1 MYQWH
6 VAWQG
11 CITALLDHALLKQ
24 NPVVAVGIE
33 VDGAGNLDDVVLY
46 RTRAPHSYLQVK
58 YAVDATKLINSEYLL
73 APTRS
78 GGPSI
83 LEKIATAWRRLA
95 AHGNKVDLALVTTR
109 AIDPQD
115 PLLSKCD
122 TRTSLV
128 MPHAETGSPQSSRGK
143 QRASWAAATGLT
155 EAELLSM
162 LSVLRFDTAL
172 TPLRIR
178 DVLTSQLRNLG
189 LPDDDE
195 ALALGAD
202 WIARNVRDGR
212 KYLELDEINE
222 AVTTLWPHW
231 YVAQPMD
238 LRSFYVADIES
249 IAPSSLLGREK
260 ELAEVNRFIASSEN
274 YLWWRADPWAGKTA
288 LASWLALNPPHQVNV
303 AAFYITQRLSA
314 QSDSNA
320 YLTTISE
327 QLAYIANRQSYSSD
341 GSIGRRG
348 VYRRL
353 LTEAAAASA
362 RTGKKLLL
370 IVDGLDEDLG
380 VRPGVGFE
388 SIASLLPSA
397 RDLSSQI
404 KIIIT
409 SRHHPGLPDDV
420 PTEHPIRRAT
430 VRHLSP
436 SSLAKD
442 IKKAAITEL
451 RDALRGGDL
460 QADIIG
466 FIAGA
471 NSGLTLPDLAELT
484 GRPRYQVRDALE
496 NTIAR
501 SLRTRRILHMATT
514 RDILVL
520 AHQALQEIALHELSD
535 IMPSYYSRLSE
546 WAERG
551 IEKGWNDASSEFS
564 LFGYS
569 KLLQTQVE
577 KDFKEHAASLRR
589 LVKLVADTSRG
600 DLLARRTG
608 GDDHA
613 LQEILSAMELI
624 LHVSG
629 EPEQYLAD
637 LVCLAGRRDL
647 IRGRNVLVPPLLPS
661 LYAQLG
667 DVGRALSMVRSLRS
681 ENGNLPLRRLASV
694 LVHKGQTDQAIDLI
708 QSTEGAATRA
718 EGFGSVIAAL
728 VNVGKIDDATR
739 LAARAQ
745 LESKND
751 VPMARLA
758 EALANQG
765 YTRQSR
771 NAESRIENN
780 YLRARVRISRAAALA
795 HEGRHEQAEV
805 IARKLSGTQRAE
817 AYLGILKHCDRR
829 TLDFERTA
837 LKVVEILNDA
847 GARARGSKS
856 ERRGRDEV
864 LIDLACLCA
873 QQGEL
878 DRAIDFAH
886 QITGISPKASAL
898 EALALMIESG
908 APSTAA
914 ALRSEVQGLRQS
926 LARTSPNGERQLSM
940 RLARIMARAGAVNE
954 ALEEAAKA
962 KHSSAQA
969 TILVDVAFSIALSDP
984 KKAMRL
990 ALQAE
995 RLTRRDSEALSLA
1008 SADIANAISGA
1019 YGASAALKYFETV
1032 ENSSGEFEHV
1042 SMRASLLA
1050 KAGRAAEAIRLLD
1063 QVMPPIKR
1071 AVIYGRMVVAV
1082 AADDRASAEGLARE
1096 VVELATSIEPVKS
1109 RTYALNAI
1117 RAALLRAGLDELIVD
1132 LDVHLATL
1140 TQAPLPKRSISVRDY
1155 VLAGNLDQALA
1166 HVNAMGDLS
1175 LRATSLVIILRSCA
1189 ASEPSLAKRLFADI
1203 ENIMLAEQSQE
1214 SRQRAMSALAIA
1226 RSIMGDMVNAVQLA
1240 FRLRQSKYF
1249 SATVRGVASSMIE
1262 QSQWEAFSAFAG
1274 RLGKLSGEHVSL
1286 LADLACELALLGQVE
1301 RAEALIHMIADP
1313 GQKAAAWSRLAQAL
1327 ASSDIRKSR
1336 YCIATALHLGPLGK
1350 STEALAAVA
1359 AKDLVDGLIWADI
1372 LAKPV
1377 KG

>member
-1 MYQWH
+1 
-6 VAWQG
+6 
-11 CITALLDHALLKQ
+11 
-24 NPVVAVGIE
+24 
-33 VDGAGNLDDVVLY
+33 
-46 RTRAPHSYLQVK
+46 
-58 YAVDATKLINSEYLL
+58 
-73 APTRS
+73 
-78 GGPSI
+78 
-83 LEKIATAWRRLA
+83 
-95 AHGNKVDLALVTTR
+95 
-109 AIDPQD
+109 
-115 PLLSKCD
+115 
-122 TRTSLV
+122 
-128 MPHAETGSPQSSRGK
+128 
-143 QRASWAAATGLT
+143 
-155 EAELLSM
+155 M

-202 WIARNVRDGR
+202 WIARNVRNGR
-212 KYLELDEINE
+212 KYLELDEIKE
-222 AVTTLWPHW
+222 AVTTLWPQWHA
-231 YVAQPMD
+231 AQPLD

-249 IAPSSLLGREK
+249 IAPSSLLEREK
-260 ELAEVNRFIASSEN
+260 ELAEVNRFIDSPEN

-327 QLAYIANRQSYSSD
+327 QLAYIANRQPYSSD

-353 LTEAAAASA
+353 LKEAVAASA
-362 RTGKKLLL
+362 RVGKKLLL
-370 IVDGLDEDLG
+370 IIDGLDEDLG
-380 VRPGVGFE
+380 ARPGAGLE

-404 KIIIT
+404 KVIIT
-409 SRHHPGLPDDV
+409 SRHYPGLPDDV
-420 PTEHPIRRAT
+420 PTEHPIRQAT

-442 IKKAAITEL
+442 IKKAAIAEL

-471 NSGLTLPDLAELT
+471 NSGLTLHDLADLT

-501 SLRTRRILHMATT
+501 SLRTRRVLHIATT

-535 IMPSYYSRLSE
+535 MMLSYYSRLSE
-546 WAERG
+546 WAERE
-551 IEKGWNDASSEFS
+551 IERGWNDTSSEFS

-569 KLLQTQVE
+569 KLLLTQVE
-577 KDFKEHAASLRR
+577 KDFEGNAASLRP

-608 GDDHA
+608 GDDRA
-613 LQEILSAMELI
+613 LQEILSTAELI

-629 EPEQYLAD
+629 EPERYLAE
-637 LVCLAGRRDL
+637 LVCLAARRDL
-647 IRGRNVLVPPLLPS
+647 IRGRNVLVPLLLPS

-667 DVGRALSMVRSLRS
+667 DVGRALSMVRSLNS
-681 ENGNLPLRRLASV
+681 ENSNLPVRRLASV
-694 LVHKGQTDQAIDLI
+694 LVHKGQTKQAVDLI
-708 QSTEGAATRA
+708 EATEGTAARA
-718 EGFGSVIAAL
+718 EAFGSVIVAL

-739 LAARAQ
+739 LAKRAQ
-745 LESKND
+745 LECRSD
-751 VPMARLA
+751 APMARLA

-771 NAESRIENN
+771 NAESKIKNN
-780 YLRARVRISRAAALA
+780 YLRARVRVSRAAALA

-805 IARKLSGTQRAE
+805 IARKLSGIQRAE
-817 AYLGILKHCDRR
+817 AYLGILKHCDKG

-837 LKVVEILNDA
+837 LKIVDILNDV
-847 GARARGSKS
+847 RARGGKS

-873 QQGEL
+873 QHGEL
-878 DRAIDFAH
+878 DRAIDLAH

-898 EALALMIESG
+898 KALALTIESS

-926 LARTSPNGERQLSM
+926 LSRTSPNGERQLSM

-954 ALEEAAKA
+954 ALEEAARA
-962 KHSSAQA
+962 KHLSTQA

-984 KKAMRL
+984 MEAMRL

-995 RLTRRDSEALSLA
+995 RLTRRDSKALSLA
-1008 SADIANAISGA
+1008 SADIAIAICGA

-1032 ENSSGEFEHV
+1032 ENDSRDFGHV

-1050 KAGRAAEAIRLLD
+1050 KAGRAAEAIRFLD

-1071 AVIYGRMVVAV
+1071 AVIHGRMVEAL
-1082 AADDRASAEGLARE
+1082 AANDRASAEGLARE
-1096 VVELATSIEPVKS
+1096 VIELAISIESVKS

-1117 RAALLRAGLDELIVD
+1117 RAALLRAGLDELGAN
-1132 LDVHLATL
+1132 LDMHLATL
-1140 TQAPLPKRSISVRDY
+1140 TQGPLPKRSVSVKDY

-1166 HVNAMGDLS
+1166 HANAIGDLS
-1175 LRATSLVIILRSCA
+1175 IRAESLVIILRSCA
-1189 ASEPSLAKRLFADI
+1189 TSKPSLAKELFADI
-1203 ENIMLAEQSQE
+1203 ERIALAEQSQE
-1214 SRQRAMSALAIA
+1214 SRQIAMSALAIA
-1226 RSIMGDMVNAVQLA
+1226 RSIMGDMVKAVQLA
-1240 FRLRQSKYF
+1240 SMLRQTKYF
-1249 SATVRGVASSMIE
+1249 AVTVRGVASSMIE
-1262 QSQWEAFSAFAG
+1262 QGRWEDFSAFSG
-1274 RLGKLSGEHVSL
+1274 RLGTRSGENVIL
-1286 LADLACELALLGQVE
+1286 LSDLACELALLGHVE
-1301 RAEALIHMIADP
+1301 RAETLVDLISDF
-1313 GQKAAAWSRLAQAL
+1313 GQRAAAWSRLAQVL
-1327 ASSDIRKSR
+1327 ASSDICKSR
-1336 YCIATALHLGPLGK
+1336 YYIATALHLGPLGK
-1350 STEALAAVA
+1350 STETLAAVA
-1359 AKDLVDGLIWADI
+1359 PKDIVDGLIWADI
-1372 LAKPV
+1372 LAEPV
-1377 KG
+1377 KSRSVPEM